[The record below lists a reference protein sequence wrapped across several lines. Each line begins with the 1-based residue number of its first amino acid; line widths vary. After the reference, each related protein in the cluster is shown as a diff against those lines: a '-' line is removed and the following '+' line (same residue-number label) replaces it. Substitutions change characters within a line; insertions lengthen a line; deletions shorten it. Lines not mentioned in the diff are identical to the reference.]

1 MHGGLQR
8 TELPIQVETDCAQ
21 LIVQVQTHELDR
33 SRYCSLVKEVQR
45 LLASQREI
53 KLSKFQRSQNSVS
66 HDLANYARSSQ
77 RTVCWLGS
85 NPLEDAL
92 DVTIL

>member
-1 MHGGLQR
+1 MDATLDLQN
-8 TELPIQVETDCAQ
+8 
-21 LIVQVQTHELDR
+21 R
-33 SRYCSLVKEVQR
+33 SRCCSLVKEVQC
-45 LLASQREI
+45 LLVSQREI
-53 KLSKFQRSQNSVS
+53 KMSKIHRSQNSVS